1 MARSRKLLMAVVGVM
16 LSMILFSTTGM
27 VAEADSSSDYLDA
40 LNRGVVVIIDP
51 SVYDSS
57 EHINEMAA
65 ELNIS
70 LEYQVLDTVVETD
83 LVMANV
89 RSALNVRQEPNS
101 DAKKVGKLYK
111 DCGGRMLEY
120 VDGWVKIKSGN
131 VEGWVSEEYLFF
143 GEEAKAK
150 AAEVGTTVAK
160 VTADVLNVR
169 KEPSLEAGILVQ
181 LPMDYEIEVK
191 SVGEDGWLLVE
202 YDKSEGYIRAEF
214 VEIDFEVEAGET
226 TEEIKARQKK
236 EEENKRYKWY
246 DPVEVDED
254 TLMLLAA
261 LIHCEA
267 GGEPYEGQVAVGAV
281 VMNRVRSSKY
291 PNTIRDVIY
300 APGQFTPAMSGK
312 VDRILAAGK
321 TYASCIRAAEDVL
334 AGYSN
339 VGDMVSFRR
348 NSGKRKGL
356 VIGNH
361 VFY

>member
-1 MARSRKLLMAVVGVM
+1 MARSRKLLMAVTGFM
-16 LSMILFSTTGM
+16 LSMFLFTCTDM
-27 VAEADSSSDYLDA
+27 VAEADTSSDYLDA
-40 LNRGVVVIIDP
+40 LNRGVVNIIDP
-51 SVYDSS
+51 SIYDSS
-57 EHINEMAA
+57 EHINDLAA

-70 LEYQVLDTVVETD
+70 LEYEVLDTVVESD

-89 RSALNVRQEPNS
+89 KSSLNVRQEPNS
-101 DAKKVGKLYK
+101 DAKRVGKIYK

-131 VEGWVSEEYLFF
+131 VEGWVAEKYLLF
-143 GEEAKAK
+143 GEEARAK
-150 AAEVGTTVAK
+150 AAEVGTTIAK

-169 KEPSLEAGILVQ
+169 MEPNYEAGILVQ
-181 LPMDYEIEVK
+181 LPLDYEVK
-191 SVGEDGWLLVE
+191 VVSMREDGWLVIE
-202 YDKSEGYIRAEF
+202 YNKKEAYIRAEF

-226 TEEIKARQKK
+226 EEEIKARQKK

-246 DPVEVDED
+246 SPVEVDED

-281 VMNRVRSSKY
+281 VMNRVRSGRY
-291 PNTIRDVIY
+291 PNTIREVIY
-300 APGQFTPAMSGK
+300 QKGQFSPAMSGK
-312 VDRILAAGK
+312 VDRVLEAGK

-339 VGDMVSFRR
+339 VGDMLYFRR
-348 NSGKRKGL
+348 NNGTRQGL
-356 VIGNH
+356 VIKNH

>member
-1 MARSRKLLMAVVGVM
+1 MARSRKLLMAVAGI
-16 LSMILFSTTGM
+16 LFSMILFTTTDI
-27 VAEADSSSDYLDA
+27 VAEADSNSDYLDA
-40 LNRGVVVIIDP
+40 MNRGVVVIIDP

-70 LEYQVLDTVVETD
+70 LEYEVLDTVIESD

-150 AAEVGTTVAK
+150 AAEVGTTFAK

-169 KEPSLEAGILVQ
+169 KEPNLESGILVQ
-181 LPMDYEIEVK
+181 LPMDYEIEVQ
-191 SVGEDGWLLVE
+191 SVGEDGWLCVE
-202 YDKSEGYIRAEF
+202 YDKTQGYIRAEF

-291 PNTIRDVIY
+291 PNTIREVIY
-300 APGQFTPAMSGK
+300 QKGQFTPAMSGK
-312 VDRILAAGK
+312 VDRILESGR

-361 VFY
+361 VFF

>member
-1 MARSRKLLMAVVGVM
+1 MARSRKLLMAVTGFM
-16 LSMILFSTTGM
+16 LSMLLFTCTDM
-27 VAEADSSSDYLDA
+27 VAEADSRNDVLDA
-40 LNRGVVVIIDP
+40 LNRGVVNIIDP
-51 SVYDSS
+51 SIYDSS
-57 EHINEMAA
+57 EHINDLAA

-70 LEYQVLDTVVETD
+70 LEYEVLDTVVESD
-83 LVMANV
+83 LVIANV
-89 RSALNVRQEPNS
+89 RSSLNVRQEPDS
-101 DAKKVGKLYK
+101 DAKKVGKIYK

-131 VEGWVSEEYLFF
+131 VEGWVSENYLLF
-143 GEEAKAK
+143 GEEARAK
-150 AAEVGTTVAK
+150 AAEVGTTIAK

-169 KEPSLEAGILVQ
+169 TEPSLDAGIMVQ
-181 LPMDYEIEVK
+181 LPLDYEVK
-191 SVGEDGWLLVE
+191 VVSMSDDGWITVE
-202 YDKSEGYIRAEF
+202 YNKAEGFIRAEF

-246 DPVEVDED
+246 SPVEVDED

-267 GGEPYEGQVAVGAV
+267 GGESYEGQVAVGSV
-281 VMNRVRSSKY
+281 VMNRVRSSRY
-291 PNTIRDVIY
+291 PNTIREVIY
-300 APGQFTPAMSGK
+300 QKGQFTPAMSGK
-312 VDRILAAGK
+312 VDKILESGR

-339 VGDMVSFRR
+339 VGEMVSFRR
-348 NSGKRKGL
+348 NSGKRQGL

-361 VFY
+361 VFF